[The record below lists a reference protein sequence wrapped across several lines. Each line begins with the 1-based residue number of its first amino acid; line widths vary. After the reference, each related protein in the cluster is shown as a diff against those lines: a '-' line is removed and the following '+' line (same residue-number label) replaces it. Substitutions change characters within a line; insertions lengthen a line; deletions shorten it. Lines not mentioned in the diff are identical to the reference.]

1 MNQAILFP
9 DVHEWDGELKA
20 VKFPALQSG
29 SLIDCTISLHRL
41 IVLSGRDDINEKE
54 VLNVFS
60 EYRFDIE
67 DIAEEMIEDEMFN
80 DLDQIEIN

>member
-9 DVHEWDGELKA
+9 DIQEWNAKLE
-20 VKFPALQSG
+20 VIKFPALQSG

-41 IVLSGRDDINEKE
+41 SALSRNDEIGENE

-67 DIAEEMIEDEMFN
+67 EIAEEMIEDEMFN
-80 DLDQIEIN
+80 DLDQIEIS